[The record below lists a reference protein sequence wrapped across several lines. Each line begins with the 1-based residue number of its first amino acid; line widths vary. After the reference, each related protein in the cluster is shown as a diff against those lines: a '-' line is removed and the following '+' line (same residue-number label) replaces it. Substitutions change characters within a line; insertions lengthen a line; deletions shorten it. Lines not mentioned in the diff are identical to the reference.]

1 MARLIKFAF
10 HIFSKSIEGPFWENR
25 IIEGQKAAKELLEP
39 IFELKKY
46 RVAVHM
52 GLNYY
57 KDSKEIH
64 SSCRS
69 TLLIFNP
76 FA

>member
-25 IIEGQKAAKELLEP
+25 IIEGQRAAKELLEP

-46 RVAVHM
+46 RVSAQK
-52 GLNYY
+52 GLNYWI
-57 KDSKEIH
+57 D
-64 SSCRS
+64 
-69 TLLIFNP
+69 
-76 FA
+76 